1 MVLSRPMSGLLATAL
16 LSAALSMPAQAQNI
30 DMLMGSLFNQQ
41 GPNYIGHTSV
51 SREDVPTASAL
62 ERKFLIVDF
71 RFNQDPGHDARQARV
86 HTICM
91 TMLGDQDLMQRLTRK
106 GYDMVSVAFD
116 RKSQYDCL

>member
-1 MVLSRPMSGLLATAL
+1 MALA
-16 LSAALSMPAQAQNI
+16 SPAQAQNI
-30 DMLMGSLFNQQ
+30 DILMGSLFSQQ
-41 GPNYIGHTSV
+41 GPDYIGHTSV
-51 SREDVPTASAL
+51 SREDVPAASAL

-71 RFNQDPGHDARQARV
+71 RFDQNPGHEARQARV

-91 TMLGDQDLMQRLTRK
+91 TMLRDRDLMQRLTRR

>member
-1 MVLSRPMSGLLATAL
+1 MVLPRPLSDLVAAVALTMALA
-16 LSAALSMPAQAQNI
+16 SPAQAQNI
-30 DMLMGSLFNQQ
+30 DILMGSLFSQQ
-41 GPNYIGHTSV
+41 GPDYIGHTSV
-51 SREDVPTASAL
+51 SREDVPAASAL

-71 RFNQDPGHDARQARV
+71 RFDQNPGHEARQARV

-91 TMLGDQDLMQRLTRK
+91 TMLRDRDLMQRLTRR